1 MSITPRTTQGFT
13 LVEMIVSV
21 GLFSVVM
28 LITTAAYLAIISLD
42 KEARATNALVS
53 NLSFAV
59 DSMSRNIRTGTA
71 YSCNGGTNGTP
82 CATSFSFTDV
92 DGSTQVTYLRIA
104 TGENAGTIGQ
114 CTSGVCTDATAIP
127 LTDSRI
133 TITALNFLVRN
144 VGTSD
149 RKQPEVHISIRGT
162 MPARSGRVVNFTIQT
177 SATQR
182 QLELP

>member
-1 MSITPRTTQGFT
+1 MSVAPRTTRGFT

-28 LITTAAYLAIISLD
+28 LITTAAYLAIVTLD
-42 KEARATNALVS
+42 KEARATNELVS

-59 DSMSRNIRTGTA
+59 DSMARNIRTGTA
-71 YSCNGGTNGTP
+71 YSCDGGTNGTP
-82 CATSFSFTDV
+82 CSSSFSFTDA
-92 DGSTQVTYLRIA
+92 DGVSRVTYIRISA
-104 TGENAGTIGQ
+104 GANAGTIGQ
-114 CTSGVCTDATAIP
+114 CTSGVCADSSAVP

-133 TITALNFLVRN
+133 TITSLKFLVRN
-144 VGTSD
+144 VGTLD
-149 RKQPEVHISIRGT
+149 QKQPEAQVTIRGT
-162 MPARSGRVVNFTIQT
+162 MPARSGRVVDFTIQT